1 MQNRTHHETE
11 IIELTHRLID
21 SIVSSDW
28 ETYTQLCAEDL
39 TAYEPE
45 ANGHLVEG
53 MAFHKHYFDMQDA
66 SPYANVTTTLSSPS
80 VRMIGK
86 DAAMT
91 QFYSSVV
98 FFHIERYFHGK
109 STVWNTLKEV
119 NDDDAVPPSSEY
131 RRLLRSLRFFEG

>member
-11 IIELTHRLID
+11 IIELTHQLIE

-86 DAAMT
+86 DAAVIAYIRLT
-91 QFYSSVV
+91 QRVKKNEGSVTSSTQETRIWQRIDGSWKHVH
-98 FFHIERYFHGK
+98 FH
-109 STVWNTLKEV
+109 
-119 NDDDAVPPSSEY
+119 
-131 RRLLRSLRFFEG
+131 RS

>member
-11 IIELTHRLID
+11 IIELTHQLIE

-28 ETYTQLCAEDL
+28 ETYTKLCAEDL

-86 DAAMT
+86 DAAVIAYIRLT
-91 QFYSSVV
+91 QRVKKNEGSVTSSTQETRVWQRIDGSWKHV
-98 FFHIERYFHGK
+98 HFH
-109 STVWNTLKEV
+109 
-119 NDDDAVPPSSEY
+119 
-131 RRLLRSLRFFEG
+131 RS